1 MVGVGRLAGPCEGG
15 HPPSPTGLLPS
26 QLPEVQVRC
35 PGLSISFLV
44 AMVRFIYATCHQLKG
59 RGTDSERSHVISP
72 TACSSGPPAPK
83 INSPHTFACW
93 RVSLWTFSSVY
104 NLRGFFPGHTSR
116 PTLTPPACSASL
128 CPCRDSV
135 VVFFSFLS
143 ARCVCSGSEHLSS
156 AFLPSCPS
164 PQPPPPFTLACG
176 GLGRGCCWPLGP
188 SSCLAHSLNPVK
200 NPFKKFIYYLFLG
213 VFVCFILFF

>member
-72 TACSSGPPAPK
+72 TACSSGPPPPRLTVRTRSHVGVCPFGHFHLCKTFVVSSLDTPPGPLSLLQRALPLSAPAG
-83 INSPHTFACW
+83 T
-93 RVSLWTFSSVY
+93 VSWC
-104 NLRGFFPGHTSR
+104 FFPSSLPGVSV
-116 PTLTPPACSASL
+116 LGESICQVYSFPPAHPHSRL
-128 CPCRDSV
+128 
-135 VVFFSFLS
+135 
-143 ARCVCSGSEHLSS
+143 
-156 AFLPSCPS
+156 LP
-164 PQPPPPFTLACG
+164 L
-176 GLGRGCCWPLGP
+176 L
-188 SSCLAHSLNPVK
+188 
-200 NPFKKFIYYLFLG
+200 
-213 VFVCFILFF
+213 